1 MQRKVFPMGYG
12 LECVV
17 GIKSVSRD
25 TLGGCFS
32 AQGHAMAWT
41 RVVAVEVEKSDHFG
55 LEVRGSTDEMH
66 MEMIKNI

>member
-32 AQGHAMAWT
+32 AQGTCYGMDQGGGSGGG
-41 RVVAVEVEKSDHFG
+41 EK
-55 LEVRGSTDEMH
+55 
-66 MEMIKNI
+66 